1 MTLSLPGQPRAE
13 VLLNAG
19 LVAPAHAY
27 LLHGPAG
34 TGKRDA
40 ARAFAAALLG
50 CDVRRVVPGSHPDLA
65 MIEPEGESLLVD
77 QVHEL
82 SSALRYRP
90 QEAVRRVGIV
100 DEADRLN
107 RDAAN
112 AFLKT
117 LEEPPGDVVLILL
130 ADDVQRVLPTVRS
143 RCQPIAFPPLAA
155 GAIAARLTADGIDPV
170 AAQAIGARCR
180 GDLAFARRLAADA
193 AVGAWIGGVERDVLA
208 LLGEGLAED
217 AAVQRTYAGIKAV
230 GEAAE
235 SEAQAAAAAQLE
247 RLEKLPTSRELDRE
261 RRRIEAAGKTTAA
274 RRRRRAETDMMR
286 AVITT
291 VQLVIRD
298 VLCVQAD
305 AADQVGSTAA
315 VEALVPLAEH
325 LSRARLEAAL
335 TGVDEVRRALAQ
347 PINVPLA
354 LAAVYARVGLARRRE
369 AVSA

>member
-1 MTLSLPGQPRAE
+1 MTLALPGQPRAE

-19 LVAPAHAY
+19 LREPAHAY

-40 ARAFAAALLG
+40 ARAFAAELLG
-50 CDVRRVVPGSHPDLA
+50 CDVRRIVPGSHPDLA
-65 MIEPEGESLLVD
+65 MIEPEGEALLVD

-82 SSALRYRP
+82 SGALRYRP

-117 LEEPPGDVVLILL
+117 LEEPPGDVVLILI
-130 ADDVQRVLPTVRS
+130 ADDVQRVLPTVKS

-155 GAIAARLTADGIDPV
+155 GAIAARLEADGVDAA
-170 AAQAIGARCR
+170 AAQAIGRRAR
-180 GDLAFARRLAADA
+180 GDLGFAHRLAADP
-193 AVGAWIGGVERDVLA
+193 AVGAWIAAVERDVIA
-208 LLGEGLAED
+208 LLTDGLAED

-230 GEAAE
+230 GDVAEA
-235 SEAQAAAAAQLE
+235 EAVEVTAAQLE
-247 RLEKLPTSRELDRE
+247 RLDKLPSSRELDRE
-261 RRRIEAAGKTTAA
+261 RKRIETAGKTTAS

-286 AVITT
+286 AVIAT
-291 VQLVIRD
+291 VQLAIRD
-298 VLCVQAD
+298 VLCVQAE
-305 AADQVGSTAA
+305 AADRVGTGIP
-315 VEALVPLAEH
+315 VEALAQVAERIP
-325 LSRARLEAAL
+325 RARLEIAL
-335 TGVDEVRRALAQ
+335 DGVDDVRRALAQ

>member
-19 LVAPAHAY
+19 LARPAHAY

-50 CDVRRVVPGSHPDLA
+50 CDERRVVPGSHPDFAL
-65 MIEPEGESLLVD
+65 IEPEGEALLVD

-82 SSALRYRP
+82 SAALRYRP
-90 QEAVRRVGIV
+90 QEAPRRVGIV

-117 LEEPPGDVVLILL
+117 LEEPPGDVVLLL
-130 ADDVQRVLPTVRS
+130 IADDLERVLPTVRS
-143 RCQPIAFPPLAA
+143 RCQPVPFPPLAA
-155 GAIAARLTADGIDPV
+155 GAVAERLVADGV
-170 AAQAIGARCR
+170 APDVAQAVGARAR
-180 GDLAFARRLAADA
+180 GDLAFARRLAGDA
-193 AVGAWIGGVERDVLA
+193 SVGEWVRGVERDVAA
-208 LLGEGLAED
+208 LLTTGLAED
-217 AAVQRTYAGIKAV
+217 AAVRRTYAGVKAA
-230 GEAAE
+230 GDAAE
-235 SEAQAAAAAQLE
+235 AEAEGATGALLE
-247 RLEKLPTSRELDRE
+247 RLDRLPSSREIDRE
-261 RRRIEAAGKTTAA
+261 RRRIETAGKTTAA

-286 AVITT
+286 AVIAT

-298 VLCVQAD
+298 ALCAQAD
-305 AADQVGSTAA
+305 AADRAGSGLGADALAA
-315 VEALVPLAEH
+315 VAQGVSRVRLEEALA
-325 LSRARLEAAL
+325 
-335 TGVDEVRRALAQ
+335 GVEEVRRALAQ

-354 LAAVYARVGLARRRE
+354 LAAVYARVGMARRRE
-369 AVSA
+369 AVTA

>member
-1 MTLSLPGQPRAE
+1 MTLALPGQPRAE

-19 LVAPAHAY
+19 LREPAHAY

-40 ARAFAAALLG
+40 ARAFAAELLG
-50 CDVRRVVPGSHPDLA
+50 CDVRRIVPGSHPDLA

-82 SSALRYRP
+82 SGALRYRP

-117 LEEPPGDVVLILL
+117 LEEPPGDVVLILI

-155 GAIAARLTADGIDPV
+155 GAIAARLTATGVDAA
-170 AAQAIGARCR
+170 AAQRIGVRSR
-180 GDLAFARRLAADA
+180 GDLAFANRLAADA
-193 AVGAWIGGVERDVLA
+193 SVGTWIDGVERDVAA
-208 LLGEGLAED
+208 LLTDGLAED

-230 GEAAE
+230 GDAAE
-235 SEAQAAAAAQLE
+235 AEAQLVTAAQLE
-247 RLEKLPTSRELDRE
+247 RLDKLPSSRELDRE
-261 RRRIEAAGKTTAA
+261 RKRIETGGKTTAS

-286 AVITT
+286 AVIAT

-298 VLCVQAD
+298 VLVVQAD
-305 AADQVGSTAA
+305 ASDRVGSSVPVDVLAA
-315 VEALVPLAEH
+315 ISERVPR
-325 LSRARLEAAL
+325 SRLEQAL
-335 TGVDEVRRALAQ
+335 TGVDDVRRALSQ
-347 PINVPLA
+347 PINGPLA

-369 AVSA
+369 AVTT